1 MSHSLQLLLLL
12 SVILLAAKLA
22 GAASRRIGQPAVFG
36 ELLAGLVL
44 GPTALNILGWG
55 IFSGDVL
62 LAVRDLAEIG
72 VCLLMFIAGLETD
85 LEQMRRVGRVAFW
98 SAAGGVALPMAG
110 GALTA
115 GAFGLP
121 LLWEGIFIGAILTA
135 TSVSISA
142 QTLLELGVLR
152 SKEGATILGAAVID
166 DVMGIIVLSVVVAMA
181 QSGLGSGAT
190 VLLLILRML
199 AFFTLALL
207 AGRLFAPIASWANR
221 LPVSQGFLGVVLA
234 IALVYAWGAEYI
246 GGVAA
251 ITGSYIAG
259 VTFATTPHKKEI
271 DAGIHPLTYSF
282 FVPIFFISL
291 GLQANG
297 RDLGPQAPLTIALIV
312 VAILTKVVGCG
323 TLARV
328 CGFSSLESVRVG
340 IGMISRG
347 EVGLIMAGYG
357 LSHGLIGNDIF
368 SASVFMVLITTMLT
382 PPLLRAVFPKSER
395 QALVIIEETIADIPE
410 EIEGSR

>member
-1 MSHSLQLLLLL
+1 
-12 SVILLAAKLA
+12 
-22 GAASRRIGQPAVFG
+22 
-36 ELLAGLVL
+36 
-44 GPTALNILGWG
+44 
-55 IFSGDVL
+55 
-62 LAVRDLAEIG
+62 
-72 VCLLMFIAGLETD
+72 
-85 LEQMRRVGRVAFW
+85 
-98 SAAGGVALPMAG
+98 MAG

-121 LLWEGIFIGAILTA
+121 LLWEGMFIGAILTA

-166 DVMGIIVLSVVVAMA
+166 DVMAIIVLSVVVAMA

-190 VLLLILRML
+190 VLLLIVRML

-207 AGRLFAPIASWANR
+207 AGRLFAPIAGWANR

-251 ITGSYIAG
+251 ITGSYLAG
-259 VTFATTPHKKEI
+259 VIFTTTPHKKEI

-297 RDLGPQAPLTIALIV
+297 RDLGPQAALTIALIA

-395 QALVIIEETIADIPE
+395 QPLVIIEETIADIPE